1 MKTRLT
7 FFSALV
13 ASVMI
18 AGCDSKHSGGPGHPS
33 SAGTAT
39 PSVTPARQTS
49 FAEVTSQ
56 LDPGG
61 TVYGYLA
68 TDQWLAG
75 LSTNITEL
83 KGLVLGL
90 PDVSSAD
97 AKNIGLVADFFANAV
112 GKSGIE
118 NLNGVGISGV
128 QLTPELHR
136 TKFILNHGQGRGDG
150 LLWNI
155 FGKQPH
161 ALAGLDLLTTNTAVA
176 AFGDTDFAAL
186 WSAIEKGLGES
197 GVPELER
204 GIAKWPAEFE
214 KGTKLSWPA
223 FLASLGGEAGFV
235 LTLDE
240 AHRISLPVDKQSLEI
255 PAPGLLLAI
264 KVNNDLLFDRLS
276 EELKKNE
283 KTKFTDEGGVKMY
296 AMPLPIPLPLELQIT
311 LARAGEYLFVA
322 TAPTLVQDAL
332 AVRAGKLPGV
342 KQTADFQAL
351 QKFAPST
358 GNSFSYVDRR
368 FSATIIAVQKQI
380 LSGNAKMPPK
390 QMELLEKL
398 FLSRGPNYGFSVGS
412 HTATG
417 WQSVSVGNQDSSAAV
432 LAAPVAGVAVGA
444 AMVLPALAKAK
455 EKAQSINCVNN
466 LKQVNLALRI
476 WATDH
481 GDKFPFQV
489 SRSQGGTLEL
499 CQPDG
504 EGYDR
509 NAAQHFQ
516 VMANELNTPRLLICP
531 ADKSKQAADS
541 FKNLESWNV
550 SYQLRTSPQVNDTN
564 PQEVILYCPI
574 HHHTG
579 LVDGS
584 VQQGKRTSKSGF

>member
-1 MKTRLT
+1 MKTKLT
-7 FFSALV
+7 FLSALI
-13 ASVMI
+13 AGVMFT
-18 AGCDSKHSGGPGHPS
+18 GCDSKPSGSAS
-33 SAGTAT
+33 SEGTAT
-39 PSVTPARQTS
+39 PPVTPARQTS
-49 FAEVTSQ
+49 FAAVTSQ

-61 TVYGYLA
+61 TLYGYLA

-83 KGLVLGL
+83 QQMIQGL
-90 PDVSSAD
+90 PDVSAQD
-97 AKNIGLVADFFANAV
+97 AKNIGLLGDFLTKAVA
-112 GKSGIE
+112 KSGIE
-118 NLNGVGISGV
+118 HLNGVGISGV
-128 QLTPELHR
+128 QLTPELFR
-136 TKFILNHGQGRGDG
+136 TKIILHHGESHGDG

-161 ALAGLDLLTTNTAVA
+161 ALTGLDLLTTNTALA
-176 AFGDTDFAAL
+176 SFGDMDIAAL
-186 WSAIEKGLGES
+186 WSAIEKGLGDS
-197 GVPELER
+197 GVPELQD
-204 GIAKWPAEFE
+204 GIKRWPAEFE
-214 KGTKLSWPA
+214 KGTKLSWSEL
-223 FLASLGGEAGFV
+223 LASLGGEAGMV

-240 AHRISLPVDKQSLEI
+240 AHRISFPVDKQNLEI

-283 KTKFTDEGGVKMY
+283 KTKFTDEGGLKMY
-296 AMPLPIPLPLELQIT
+296 VMPLPIPLPLELQIT

-322 TAPTLVQDAL
+322 TSPTLVQDAL

-342 KQTADFQAL
+342 KQSADFQAM
-351 QKFAPST
+351 QKFAPTT

-368 FSATIIAVQKQI
+368 FSGTIINVQKQI
-380 LSGNAKMPPK
+380 LSAAGAKMSPE
-390 QMELLEKL
+390 QVEMFDKL
-398 FLSRGPNYGFSVGS
+398 FLSRGANYGFSVGS
-412 HTATG
+412 HTPTG
-417 WQSVSVGNQDSSAAV
+417 WQTISVGNQDSSAAIMV
-432 LAAPVAGVAVGA
+432 APVAGVAVGA

-455 EKAQSINCVNN
+455 EKAQSISCMNN
-466 LKQVNLALRI
+466 MKQINIAFHI
-476 WATDH
+476 WAVDH

-489 SRSQGGTLEL
+489 SRSQGGTLES
-499 CQPDG
+499 CQPDS

-509 NAAQHFQ
+509 NVAQHFQ
-516 VMANELNTPRLLICP
+516 VMANELNTPKLLVCP
-531 ADKSKQAADS
+531 GDKSKQVAAS

-564 PQEVILYCPI
+564 PQEVILYCPV